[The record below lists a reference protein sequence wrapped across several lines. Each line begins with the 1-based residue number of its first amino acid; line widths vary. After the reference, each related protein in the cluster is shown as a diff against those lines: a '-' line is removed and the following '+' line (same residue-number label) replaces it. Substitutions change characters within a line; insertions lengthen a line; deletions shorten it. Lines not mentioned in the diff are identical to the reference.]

1 MHQSVL
7 LHEVITYLDIKK
19 GDAVLDG
26 TINGGGHSKA
36 MCELIGSKGKLI
48 GIDQDKEALARAT
61 KALSQCNA
69 PHFLIQ
75 ENFRN
80 LDRVLLST
88 GMKTVD
94 KILLDLGFSSFQI
107 ETSGRGFSFQKDEP
121 LLMTLKASP
130 QPEDLTA
137 EEIVNTWEEEHIADI
152 IYGFGEERFSRRI
165 AKGIV
170 SAREKKRITTTGELA
185 RIIIESVPER
195 LRSGKIHP
203 ATKTF
208 QALRITVNDELGALT
223 EGLEKGIRALSP
235 GGRMAVISF
244 HSLED
249 RIVKNTFRQKQKEGI
264 VSILT
269 KKPLVPSREEIGE
282 NKRARSAK
290 LRVIEKL

>member
-7 LHEVITYLDIKK
+7 LHEVITHLDIKK

-26 TINGGGHSKA
+26 TVNGGGHSKA
-36 MCELIGSKGKLI
+36 FCAHLGKEGRLI
-48 GIDQDKEALARAT
+48 GIDQDKDALERAT
-61 KALSQCNA
+61 KALSACAA
-69 PHFLIQ
+69 PHSLIQ

-80 LDRVLLST
+80 LDLVLQNL

-130 QPEDLTA
+130 KPEDLTA

-170 SAREKKRITTTGELA
+170 EARAKKHITTTGELSQ
-185 RIIIESVPER
+185 IITESVPAR
-195 LRSGKIHP
+195 YRSGKIHP

-223 EGLEKGIRALSP
+223 EGLEKGIRALSH

-249 RIVKNTFRQKQKEGI
+249 RIVKNMFRQKQKEGI

-269 KKPLVPSREEIGE
+269 KKPITPSKEETLG

>member
-7 LHEVITYLDIKK
+7 LQEVITYLDMKS

-26 TINGGGHSKA
+26 TVNGGGHSKA
-36 MCELIGSKGKLI
+36 ICSHLGKEGRLI
-48 GIDQDKEALARAT
+48 GIDQDKDALERAT

-80 LDRVLLST
+80 LDLVLQGI

-121 LLMTLKASP
+121 LLMTLKVSP
-130 QPEDLTA
+130 KPEDLTA

-170 SAREKKRITTTGELA
+170 EARAKKHITTTGELSQ
-185 RIIIESVPER
+185 IIMESVPAR
-195 LRSGKIHP
+195 YRSGKIHP

-249 RIVKNTFRQKQKEGI
+249 RIVKNIFRQKQKEGI

-269 KKPLVPSREEIGE
+269 KKPLVPSREEIKE